1 MTADKILSLQL
12 HTENVWFNCLKKV
25 PTSKSSTIW
34 GKTDGCEEK
43 YKCSSALYIMWVLYQ
58 YHSIIIY
65 QGISE
70 PSHGK
75 EVVDGINASENYFIY
90 QLMYNG
96 QLPGSKQF
104 DSQILMYSCT
114 QKNDV
119 SLA

>member
-1 MTADKILSLQL
+1 
-12 HTENVWFNCLKKV
+12 
-25 PTSKSSTIW
+25 
-34 GKTDGCEEK
+34 
-43 YKCSSALYIMWVLYQ
+43 MWVLYQ

-114 QKNDV
+114 PKNEV
-119 SLA
+119 SLAKEFQKHLSKDHRKYVVTNQGK